1 MTGFDTSAVYAL
13 LGAVQVLGL
22 ASAWL
27 TRLSERSRRQAP
39 CQCLFL
45 ACLALVAGSTI
56 VALGLGS
63 GCWLVCGTT
72 FSLMVLAVTCD
83 FSRSREAVLG

>member
-1 MTGFDTSAVYAL
+1 MDGMDMSAVDGMLA
-13 LGAVQVLGL
+13 AVQVLGL

-27 TRLSERSRRQAP
+27 ARLSENSRRQSS
-39 CQCLFL
+39 CQWLFL
-45 ACLALVAGSTI
+45 ACLALVGGSTI

-63 GCWLVCGTT
+63 GCWLVCGAT

-83 FSRSREAVLG
+83 FSRSHETVLG